1 MALRYC
7 LDVTKKH
14 TLFPL
19 RKNNVQTGIRLER
32 NLSEAA
38 VFYEKAARSG
48 LGEAQIGLAMLYARG
63 GGVEL
68 DPNKALIWLEM
79 AVAGGASVP
88 KPIYELLR
96 SNSAPKQ

>member
-1 MALRYC
+1 MLEAGAG
-7 LDVTKKH
+7 V
-14 TLFPL
+14 
-19 RKNNVQTGIRLER
+19 ER

-38 VFYEKAARSG
+38 EFYEKAARSG
-48 LGEAQIGLAMLYARG
+48 FGEAQISLAMLYARG

-68 DPNKALIWLEM
+68 DLNKALIWLEM

-88 KPIYELLR
+88 KPVYELLR